1 MFKNLKGIKFEKIN
15 MKLVI
20 AIGIVVILILTAVF
34 IIFRTNLI
42 IDRSNDKKDP
52 DSSQSG
58 NDNSKPGNSDNEGE
72 KPENPDDDKDEPN
85 YDDPKEE
92 NNNSTGVS
100 EEAKKRT
107 KKVERLNVEEKKY
120 IIEEN
125 LLNSLNQSPTL
136 KTSCEGEK
144 KQCRRFVKNL
154 LYYTNERK
162 YGYVISNCSGY
173 VDYHYDK
180 RNNKFVV
187 NSSGIECKKG

>member
-100 EEAKKRT
+100 EEAKKREKPAEKLNQAEIEYLMQENNEMLVDEETLKECTEKRFCYMEAEHLTTYSEKYEIGYVIGTCTGNLYFQYNENT
-107 KKVERLNVEEKKY
+107 KKVEYDFSEIKCNKY
-120 IIEEN
+120 V
-125 LLNSLNQSPTL
+125 
-136 KTSCEGEK
+136 
-144 KQCRRFVKNL
+144 R
-154 LYYTNERK
+154 
-162 YGYVISNCSGY
+162 
-173 VDYHYDK
+173 
-180 RNNKFVV
+180 
-187 NSSGIECKKG
+187 